1 MGFFDSVIPTGKSGA
16 SAQAASPVV
25 VLQDAPASAPKESD
39 FLIIDSS
46 VSVSAVPDVVVPA
59 PAAAVSAPS
68 DIISFTDST
77 EITFSPNPSQQAQS
91 EVPAPSESGLNFS
104 ALSVLTSEPSALA
117 VISESAPQAQDAVTF
132 AVPADPVVSF
142 EIPSEE
148 PAAQA
153 VQPIEDSHAT
163 DSGFFAL
170 DAAPASASAME
181 AASPV
186 EATPT
191 IEAES
196 SAETAPAASF
206 AFHAEPLHETPAP
219 VVEEIL
225 DPETIIATSIQQLE
239 SVVFAKERARD
250 AETEL
255 VEELNA
261 KIADLKQQAKDAQ
274 DRARAIDESAERAR
288 SLISNLKTQIQAA

>member
-1 MGFFDSVIPTGKSGA
+1 MGFFDSVIPTGKTGV
-16 SAQAASPVV
+16 SAQAASQPAPAV

-39 FLIIDSS
+39 FLIIDSN

-59 PAAAVSAPS
+59 PAVPDSAPS

-77 EITFSPNPSQQAQS
+77 EVAFFPSPSEQTQPAAPAQ
-91 EVPAPSESGLNFS
+91 SESGLNFAS
-104 ALSVLTSEPSALA
+104 LSVLASEPSVPATNVEPA
-117 VISESAPQAQDAVTF
+117 SQAPDPVTF
-132 AVPADPVVSF
+132 VVPSEPAVSF

-148 PAAQA
+148 PVAQSGPA
-153 VQPIEDSHAT
+153 IADSHAT

-170 DAAPASASAME
+170 ESAPATVSAME
-181 AASPV
+181 TVSV
-186 EATPT
+186 
-191 IEAES
+191 S
-196 SAETAPAASF
+196 ETEPAASF
-206 AFHAEPLHETPAP
+206 AIGAESLHETSVPAT
-219 VVEEIL
+219 EEIL
-225 DPETIIATSIQQLE
+225 DPEAIIASSIQKLQ
-239 SVVFAKERARD
+239 SVVSAKERARD

-255 VEELNA
+255 VEQLNA